1 MSYLMHDWVWD
12 RISASPEHRARC
24 KLSVIAQAVSEF
36 NHTID
41 PRLLVPYNSHFYP
54 DATNPAYSLKT
65 ENRRRGTPFI
75 AGTFRPLE
83 HQIIQLGML
92 DKWDYC
98 LRKLF
103 VLTSTG
109 RSPGSDTLRASDW
122 AAVVGAFDRWPFAPE
137 VDSYILTLALANTK
151 VQRFSL
157 SSRARH
163 SHSGATL
170 AQIIAILFRTAA
182 VYHLGLYR
190 EKVSLQPVEYYSKLP
205 PVPPIDTCFILNPL
219 VATGGTACAALVM
232 IIDWGVAKVSFLLL
246 SAQQESFY
254 CALDTCS
261 SEAQPVYD
269 TNTQVPGFHPIPK
282 PDNIKWIALSSAG
295 AVDYATVVTWKNQAA
310 GKRSFEVH
318 GRPCP
323 RIPPFF
329 EYILLSWQPHYPRQ
343 NSWGVC
349 NRTVIFTIH
358 QPRSNIVALFDRL
371 VLLAH
376 GKMPCPP
383 GFNISCML
391 DLDHE
396 ARTPLLMM
404 LNNLLHEECAVGVS
418 SVRSEGRPS
427 TATSELLEA
436 VRSSPSGNSTSTPK
450 LAQLVEAYSTSEVA
464 QSIKAEMKDVATA
477 QRGADASH
485 ADEPDYVEQQIGHEQ
500 FIWAGDDALIYAGNV
515 RDVGGSY
522 SYSKGALALAVSS
535 THYELVFHRHAGVH
549 RGIYAIFQ
557 RNSTTGVEKTL
568 VDAFPGG
575 ASRPILSRD
584 GHTLAF
590 LRRSSC
596 NLSSVL
602 NHHSSCIDILVYV
615 DLNTGT
621 LHHIWHGLTYDL
633 STIYAPMGTYPS
645 FAFTPSSSSPGII
658 IWAAGQMWHVPLAYN
673 SEGELVAA
681 ATATNNIN
689 LTPKVI
695 PFTVQISKKLA
706 ETRRMKTDVRKFESG
721 PQRVRAFTQLALDES
736 GEHAVFAGA
745 GQTWVQV
752 LGDSLINPTTLDPID
767 DANFVETSKP
777 AQRIPHLHSSAVYY
791 SPSFVPASSFILHP
805 RWDNI
810 IHMSHPLS
818 WSLDSL
824 KVGVKTGGDVLTG
837 DVVATAQTG
846 VWVGEI
852 TLPSHSYSQ
861 GTAEL
866 TNLRYVQSSI
876 DPSDVVKLS
885 FGLFFFTLS
894 LFGFSCLSSLIIRER
909 ASPFHA

>member
-1 MSYLMHDWVWD
+1 MHDWVWD

-24 KLSVIAQAVSEF
+24 KLSVIAQAISEF

-205 PVPPIDTCFILNPL
+205 PVPPIDTYFILNPL

-295 AVDYATVVTWKNQAA
+295 AVDRATVVTWKNQAA

-349 NRTVIFTIH
+349 NQTVIFTIH

-404 LNNLLHEECAVGVS
+404 LNNLLHEERAVGVS

-436 VRSSPSGNSTSTPK
+436 VRSSPSGNSTLTPK
-450 LAQLVEAYSTSEVA
+450 LAQLFEAYSTSEVA
-464 QSIKAEMKDVATA
+464 QSIKAETKDVATA

-485 ADEPDYVEQQIGHEQ
+485 ADGELLPEPDYVEQQIGHEQ
-500 FIWAGDDALIYAGNV
+500 FIWAGDDVLIYAGNV

-522 SYSKGALALAVSS
+522 SYSKDMQVSIGVS
-535 THYELVFHRHAGVH
+535 T
-549 RGIYAIFQ
+549 
-557 RNSTTGVEKTL
+557 
-568 VDAFPGG
+568 
-575 ASRPILSRD
+575 
-584 GHTLAF
+584 
-590 LRRSSC
+590 RSSSATQRRAWKRR
-596 NLSSVL
+596 LLTPS
-602 NHHSSCIDILVYV
+602 LVV

-695 PFTVQISKKLA
+695 PFTAQISKKLA